1 MTNIAIFSL
10 EADLHAHAVLHAL
23 RERGATN
30 VHFIASDAQVTNG
43 GLTWLSA
50 PASHARIRSYE
61 GAWIDVAG
69 LDVVWWRRVN
79 QAQTHYL
86 SIDDPTERA
95 FMDNEW
101 KAAITGLMH
110 EAFTGVWVNYP
121 SHEIIAGNKLYQLN
135 AAARQ
140 GFRTP
145 RTLVSSDADEVLEFC
160 HGVGGTVIAKKL
172 MGAPPLPLAS
182 VLLTYEQLQENQD
195 SIRLCPAMYQ
205 EFVQGNRHLRVNCF
219 GEDIHST
226 LIESGVLDWRRDL
239 SVPFAPIRLDLE
251 VEERLRRVVRDLNL
265 MMGVMDLIMTD
276 DELVWLELNTQGQF
290 LFCEALSGYDL
301 TTPFAD
307 FLLGLGREGM
317 PPSAPG
323 PSGAS
328 SHLVTKQQSNP
339 VARDDRSEA
348 VAL

>member
-1 MTNIAIFSL
+1 
-10 EADLHAHAVLHAL
+10 
-23 RERGATN
+23 
-30 VHFIASDAQVTNG
+30 
-43 GLTWLSA
+43 
-50 PASHARIRSYE
+50 
-61 GAWIDVAG
+61 
-69 LDVVWWRRVN
+69 
-79 QAQTHYL
+79 
-86 SIDDPTERA
+86 
-95 FMDNEW
+95 
-101 KAAITGLMH
+101 
-110 EAFTGVWVNYP
+110 
-121 SHEIIAGNKLYQLN
+121 
-135 AAARQ
+135 
-140 GFRTP
+140 
-145 RTLVSSDADEVLEFC
+145 
-160 HGVGGTVIAKKL
+160 
-172 MGAPPLPLAS
+172 
-182 VLLTYEQLQENQD
+182 
-195 SIRLCPAMYQ
+195 
-205 EFVQGNRHLRVNCF
+205 
-219 GEDIHST
+219 
-226 LIESGVLDWRRDL
+226 
-239 SVPFAPIRLDLE
+239 VPFAPIRLDLE